1 MMKTGEDSMY
11 DGEESRDT
19 LLDASFDAV
28 NTSVVEETP
37 VVPEKPAKKVKIHLT
52 LLQPFTM
59 FVIC

>member
-37 VVPEKPAKKVKIHLT
+37 VVPEKPAKKVKIH
-52 LLQPFTM
+52 
-59 FVIC
+59 

>member
-37 VVPEKPAKKVKIHLT
+37 VVPEKPAKKVKIYIT
-52 LLQPFTM
+52 FFQPFK
-59 FVIC
+59 VCH